1 MAQPTVVSYSRSYPV
16 PVEQAFDSVL
26 SMPLEQMF
34 ARRHGPIPAVRGTVP
49 NQPTWESVGDS
60 RTIRLADGG
69 SLREELTRVERP
81 AAFGY
86 ELTDIRGPMK
96 PLAARIEGL
105 FTFEAEGSGTRITW
119 SWALY
124 PRTLLSRPI
133 LPVFG
138 RIWQGSA
145 RKAFDNIGTALPTA

>member
-1 MAQPTVVSYSRSYPV
+1 MPQPTVVSYARTYPV

-34 ARRHGPIPAVRGTVP
+34 GRRHGPIPAVRGTVP
-49 NQPTWESVGDS
+49 DQPTWDTVGNS

-69 SLREELTRVERP
+69 SLHEELTRVDRP
-81 AAFGY
+81 RAFGY
-86 ELTDIRGPMK
+86 TLDDIHGPMK
-96 PLAARIEGL
+96 PLASHIEGL
-105 FTFEAEGSGTRITW
+105 FTFEADGAGTRISW

-124 PRTLLSRPI
+124 PKSLLSRPL

-145 RKAFDNIGTALPTA
+145 RKAFDNIGTALPTG